1 MPDVATLSAY
11 GEQTEPKTLRIQRLL
26 PGAIERVWAYGSGP
40 TGLGLTDGKR
50 PTNTRNVV
58 AYAANRRLTR
68 RGLETAAASF
78 GASARTLRRV
88 ARISLIRFSFSIFR
102 PNRSFT

>member
-40 TGLGLTDGKR
+40 TGLGLR
-50 PTNTRNVV
+50 VW
-58 AYAANRRLTR
+58 AY
-68 RGLETAAASF
+68 GS
-78 GASARTLRRV
+78 G
-88 ARISLIRFSFSIFR
+88 
-102 PNRSFT
+102 PN